1 MTAQRS
7 MAALWQDYLFL
18 SGELHKFTAPGDAP
32 LFEDILRQRK
42 ALSAIIKETPDA
54 GGYVGGAEG
63 QALIRRIAG
72 MDKELYDKLVKSR
85 NLLQKNFEIISAYE
99 GISEEST
106 GIGSRFDSG
115 RQ

>member
-1 MTAQRS
+1 MTGQKS

-18 SGELHKFTAPGDAP
+18 SGELHKFTSPEDMP

-42 ALSAIIKETPDA
+42 GLSATIKGTPDPE
-54 GGYVGGAEG
+54 GYIGGADG

-72 MDKELYDKLVKSR
+72 MDKELYDKLTRSR
-85 NLLQKNFEIISAYE
+85 NLLQKNFEIASAYE
-99 GISEEST
+99 GVSEESA
-106 GIGSRFDSG
+106 GVGVHFDSG